1 MTVIIN
7 AIAYFT
13 SIYMGINLKLKVM
26 VQKIFILSKRFF
38 GIPTF
43 FNYAMADGIF
53 ELLKKTT
60 NGIDIGY
67 WGETGIKADQ
77 IQLDLFP
84 K

>member
-1 MTVIIN
+1 VLVH
-7 AIAYFT
+7 AIAYFA

-53 ELLKKTT
+53 ELLKKTRT
-60 NGIDIGY
+60 GVDIEIKGKNGSS
-67 WGETGIKADQ
+67 ADQ
-77 IQLDLFP
+77 IQLNLFP
-84 K
+84 D